1 MSRFVAEVIEP
12 SLTAVAEEFRALGYS
27 VDLTQEFDEGTGI
40 NENTLVVDMGD
51 QRNFQYQVAAVEANV
66 PAFGA
71 RSAPRGDDV
80 YYRIEVFTQTGSEGY
95 DLMGLSSQQIIDDV
109 LDRYENHLSFLDYSH
124 EHSYQSVI
132 TPPAPPVT
140 DSIPAIPASA
150 DEVEEVAPE
159 PEPAHE

>member
-1 MSRFVAEVIEP
+1 
-12 SLTAVAEEFRALGYS
+12 
-27 VDLTQEFDEGTGI
+27 
-40 NENTLVVDMGD
+40 DMGH
-51 QRNFQYQVAAVEANV
+51 QRNFHYQVAAVEANV

-95 DLMGLSSQQIIDDV
+95 DLMGLRSQQIIDDV
-109 LDRYENHLSFLDYSH
+109 LDRYETHLPFLAYAHEPSSH
-124 EHSYQSVI
+124 SVI

-150 DEVEEVAPE
+150 DEVEEDAPDPE